1 MDVPQFDAHLPTEGQ
16 LGGFQF
22 LPVMNKVAVD
32 IHVQKK
38 KNAGRKLL
46 WMITGDISEKVV
58 FKQMPEG

>member
-1 MDVPQFDAHLPTEGQ
+1 MDVPQFDVHLPTEGQ

-38 KNAGRKLL
+38 KKKGR
-46 WMITGDISEKVV
+46 EK
-58 FKQMPEG
+58 PTLDDYRRHL

>member
-38 KNAGRKLL
+38 KKRQGE
-46 WMITGDISEKVV
+46 TYFG
-58 FKQMPEG
+58 